1 MRGLSLGDALS
12 LAADYVVE
20 CIEATSRS
28 YTVNHEYWLI
38 F

>member
-1 MRGLSLGDALS
+1 MKMEKAQEQEYSLMLKREYG
-12 LAADYVVE
+12 
-20 CIEATSRS
+20 